1 MNLHIKNMV
10 SLRCKIIVKEVL
22 EKTGIQFSAVE
33 LGEVEVKEKIA
44 DWQYQL
50 LKLNLSPYGL
60 ELIDN
65 KKARLIEK
73 IKHVII
79 ELVHYSDEQLLIN
92 FSDHLSKKLQYDY
105 TYLANIF
112 SESEGITIEKFII
125 SHKIERVKELLI
137 YNELSLTQIAQ
148 KLHYS
153 SVSHISSQFKKVT
166 GFTPSLYKQQKQNH
180 RNNLESICII

>member
-22 EKTGIQFSAVE
+22 QKIGIQFSTVE
-33 LGEVEVKEKIA
+33 LGEVEVKERIA
-44 DWQYQL
+44 DWQYHL
-50 LKLNLSPYGL
+50 IKVNLSHYGL

-65 KKARLIEK
+65 KKTRLIEK

-79 ELVHYSDEQLLIN
+79 ELVHYSDEQLQIN

-125 SHKIERVKELLI
+125 SHKIERVKELLV
-137 YNELSLTQIAQ
+137 YDELSLTQIAQ

-166 GFTPSLYKQQKQNH
+166 GLTPSLYKQQKQKN
-180 RNNLESICII
+180 RNNLESVCIN